1 MSKRK
6 PSSKGALATVS
17 TSASTAPQI
26 RNVLP
31 ASTGTLRANATYRPW
46 SSKQLER
53 MSRSRDEVQIS
64 RFLADAIPVLGYCI
78 NDIPKEAIG
87 KGIGLK
93 STSINP
99 EFKARAT
106 ALYKAWCDSRAVD
119 LRKEGT
125 LPDLQSLW
133 LSAALGDGEVFI
145 QKVADVSPAATQ
157 WKLTDK
163 SRRRLQLQTLTRD
176 QLTSS
181 NLSSAESVSGRWI
194 DGLKYNALD
203 QLQAI
208 RVILDDS
215 ASTYVSTN
223 TKTLDIPA
231 ANVFQLKCIQRFN
244 QYHGRPVIFRSGND
258 LIDMLDLKSVRK
270 HSAKIRA
277 ALLGA
282 TTTRDG
288 KVPNAIQA
296 AMAAEKTGT
305 PATDTG
311 VRFMEIAEGAVMI
324 PLADGE
330 AFNFFT
336 SGEGIP
342 FKQVLEEVTQPFVFN
357 FGLPIEWIFG
367 MGTLGGTAS
376 RGIIEKV
383 RRAYENMRK
392 LLYPFLQWTWEWVI
406 ADAMMPGGPLA
417 EFATVEDWNQ
427 IDFICDPDPSVDL
440 GRDHKADMERLRANA
455 ETMEDFIE
463 RRTGGSGVE
472 VRHARILEK
481 LDDVQFAI
489 TEGAKKNIPA
499 SIATLLAIDPA
510 QLQAMSGLAS
520 TISPDTLASD
530 LAALTVAS
538 S

>member
-1 MSKRK
+1 MKRRKK
-6 PSSKGALATVS
+6 PTSQDSPAVSSVAPSLEVRNAAL
-17 TSASTAPQI
+17 PQ
-26 RNVLP
+26 
-31 ASTGTLRANATYRPW
+31 STGTLRANATYRPW

-64 RFLADAIPVLGYCI
+64 RFLCDAIPVLGYCV

-93 STSINP
+93 STSLNP
-99 EFKARAT
+99 DFKLRAT

-125 LPDLQSLW
+125 LPDLQALW

-145 QKVADVSPAATQ
+145 QKVAALDAAAAS
-157 WKLTDK
+157 WKLSDK

-176 QLTSS
+176 QLSSS
-181 NLSSAESVSGRWI
+181 NLTTKEATDGRWI
-194 DGLKYNALD
+194 DGLKYNQLD
-203 QLQAI
+203 QLQAV
-208 RVILDDS
+208 RVILDDTAFPSPS
-215 ASTYVSTN
+215 A
-223 TKTLDIPA
+223 KTLDIPA
-231 ANVFQLKCIQRFN
+231 ANIFQLKCIQRFN

-258 LIDMLDLKSVRK
+258 LIDMLDLKAVRK

-288 KVPNAIQA
+288 KVPNAMQA
-296 AMAAEKTGT
+296 AMAAEKTGN
-305 PATDTG
+305 PLTDTG

-330 AFNFFT
+330 TFHFFT

-406 ADAMMPGGPLA
+406 ADAMMPGGALA

-427 IDFICDPDPSVDL
+427 IDFVCDPDPSVDL
-440 GRDHKADMERLRANA
+440 GRDHKADMERLRANG

-481 LDDVQFAI
+481 LDDVAFAI
-489 TEGAKKNIPA
+489 AQGALKKIPA
-499 SIATLLAIDPA
+499 SIATLLAIDPV

-520 TISPDTLASD
+520 TISPETLAAE
-530 LAALTVAS
+530 LAGIDAS
-538 S
+538 R